1 VARLTVLDA
10 SILLAHLDD
19 TDPHTDAAEAILAQ
33 AEELAASTITL
44 GEVLVGAARVGRL
57 DEQLEALS
65 VLKITEVP
73 VERGAAARLARLRA
87 ETGLRMPD
95 CCVLHAAVAG
105 GADALATRDEKL
117 SREAAARGLETVI
130 RSRNGPKRDTCRFA
144 RRPSTGLPEAPGA
157 RLSYMARNGGG
168 ASDHCHRGR

>member
-33 AEELAASTITL
+33 AEELAAGTITL
-44 GEVLVGAARVGRL
+44 AEVLVGAVRVGRL

-65 VLKITEVP
+65 ALRIREVP
-73 VERGAAARLARLRA
+73 VERGAAAQLARLRA

-95 CCVLHAAVAG
+95 CCVLHAAAMAD
-105 GADALATRDEKL
+105 ADALATRDEQL
-117 SREAAARGLETVI
+117 SRAATARGLET
-130 RSRNGPKRDTCRFA
+130 P
-144 RRPSTGLPEAPGA
+144 
-157 RLSYMARNGGG
+157 
-168 ASDHCHRGR
+168 